1 MNKCDLRVEEVFYY
15 ASLIHLKLAHI
26 HPFMDGNGRAARLA
40 EKWFLSLKTGV
51 IAWKIR
57 SEKYYFENRSKY
69 YENIN
74 LGQNYYELNYRKSFP
89 FLEMLSNSIK

>member
-1 MNKCDLRVEEVFYY
+1 
-15 ASLIHLKLAHI
+15 
-26 HPFMDGNGRAARLA
+26 
-40 EKWFLSLKTGV
+40 LKTGV